1 VLVEGVDLGGLGR
14 PTSGADVTGD
24 PLKWCPGAHGGAGRG
39 QDAGEEV
46 TGAMARAPRLPTTN
60 RLMAVLDTPEA
71 ADDATAALAREGVPD
86 DAVLVLL
93 GDRDADRIDS
103 LGNAGGAW
111 ARARRLLSFTIADQM
126 VDLAVYV
133 AALRDGRTVI
143 SVWTAGDGERE
154 RAKRALAGSGAHF
167 VNFFGRFATEDI
179 VPWRGRELPLPP
191 WLRR

>member
-1 VLVEGVDLGGLGR
+1 M
-14 PTSGADVTGD
+14 T
-24 PLKWCPGAHGGAGRG
+24 
-39 QDAGEEV
+39 
-46 TGAMARAPRLPTTN
+46 RAPRLPTTN

-71 ADDATAALAREGVPD
+71 AEDATAALAREGFAG
-86 DAVLVLL
+86 DAVLVLR
-93 GDRDADRIDS
+93 GARDADRIDS

-111 ARARRLLSFTIADQM
+111 VRARRLLSFTIADQM

-143 SVWTAGDGERE
+143 SVRAAGDTERE
-154 RAKRALAGSGAHF
+154 RAKRALAGTGAHF

>member
-1 VLVEGVDLGGLGR
+1 MAA
-14 PTSGADVTGD
+14 AD
-24 PLKWCPGAHGGAGRG
+24 RG

-46 TGAMARAPRLPTTN
+46 TQEMARAPRLPTTN
-60 RLMAVLDTPEA
+60 RLLAVLDTPEA
-71 ADDATAALAREGVPD
+71 ADDATAALAGEGFGD
-86 DAVLVLL
+86 DAVLVLR

-111 ARARRLLSFTIADQM
+111 VRARRLLSFTIADQM

-133 AALRDGRTVI
+133 AALRDGRTVV
-143 SVWTAGDGERE
+143 SVRAAGDTERE
-154 RAKRALAGSGAHF
+154 RAKRALAGAGAHF
-167 VNFFGRFATEDI
+167 VNFFGRFATEDV